1 MRYILHFNP
10 EATSL
15 LRSADGSTIEFAKLR
30 TTLKNGATT
39 KVRVSNAGAHQFT
52 PRDSYGNRYGA
63 CVALAVAKEAGLKAR
78 KRYLL
83 EQSGNS
89 EWFNLVPHSN
99 IGKKTRRI
107 DGAGLSV
114 SIIEK

>member
-10 EATSL
+10 EATTL

-30 TTLKNGATT
+30 TPLKNGTIT
-39 KVRVSNAGAHQFT
+39 KVRISNLGAHQFT

-63 CVALAVAKEAGLKAR
+63 CVSLPVAKQAGLKAR
-78 KRYLL
+78 KRYML
-83 EQSGNS
+83 EQSGKS
-89 EWFNLVPHSN
+89 DWFNLVPHSN

-107 DGAGLSV
+107 EGAGLSV
-114 SIIEK
+114 SVIEK